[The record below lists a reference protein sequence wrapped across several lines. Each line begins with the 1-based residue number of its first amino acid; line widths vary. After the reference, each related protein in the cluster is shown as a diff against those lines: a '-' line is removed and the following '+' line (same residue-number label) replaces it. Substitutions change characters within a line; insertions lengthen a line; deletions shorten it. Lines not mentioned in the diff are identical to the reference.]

1 MALAS
6 NETILVTG
14 ASGKFGRAVIGHLLT
29 TYAVPAKQII
39 AATRKPETLADLS
52 AKGVTVRAADFDD
65 EAGLVKAFTGATRL
79 LIVSTDAL
87 DRPGRRLEQHLR
99 AVAAAK
105 AAGVRHIAYTSM
117 MNPDADSPIGFAAD
131 HRGTEEAIK
140 ASGISHTILRNAWY
154 MENLLMSLPSALASG
169 QWYVATGK
177 GTTAHAARDDQA
189 RTAASVLASG
199 ANDSAVYNVTGPEAL
214 TSDETA
220 ALVSETVGK
229 PLQVVHVTPDQ
240 LQAGMIAAG
249 VPDFLAP
256 VFVSFDVN
264 ALKDRSGTLSDA
276 VATLSGVKP
285 QTLKQ
290 WLGANKALFAA

>member
-6 NETILVTG
+6 NEIILVTG

-29 TYAVPAKQII
+29 TYTVPAKQII
-39 AATRKPETLADLS
+39 ATTRKPETLSDLS
-52 AKGVTVRAADFDD
+52 ARGVTVRAADFDD
-65 EAGLVKAFTGATRL
+65 EAGLAKAFEGATRV

-105 AAGVRHIAYTSM
+105 AAGVKHIAYTSM
-117 MNPDADSPIGFAAD
+117 MHPDAESPIGFAAD

-140 ASGISHTILRNAWY
+140 ASGISHIILRNAWY
-154 MENLLMSLPSALASG
+154 MENLTMSLPSALASG
-169 QWYVATGK
+169 QWYVASGK

-199 ANDSAVYNVTGPEAL
+199 TNDIAVYNVTGPEAL
-214 TSDETA
+214 TADETA
-220 ALVSETVGK
+220 ALVSEAVGK

-285 QTLKQ
+285 QTLRQ
-290 WLGANKALFAA
+290 WLGTNTQLFSA

>member
-14 ASGKFGRAVIGHLLT
+14 ASGKFGRAVIHHLLT

-39 AATRKPETLADLS
+39 AATRRPENLADLA
-52 AKGVTVRAADFDD
+52 AKGVTVRAADFDG
-65 EAGLVKAFTGATRL
+65 EAGLPQAFAGATRV

-105 AAGVRHIAYTSM
+105 AAGVSHIVYTSM
-117 MNPDADSPIGFAAD
+117 MHPDAQSPIGFATD

-140 ASGISHTILRNAWY
+140 ATGISYTILRNAWY

-169 QWYVATGK
+169 QWYVASGK
-177 GTTAHAARDDQA
+177 GKTAHAARDDQA
-189 RTAASVLASG
+189 RTAAAVLASG
-199 ANDSAVYNVTGPEAL
+199 STENAVHNVTGPEAL
-214 TSDETA
+214 DADETA
-220 ALVSETVGK
+220 ALVSEAVGK
-229 PLQVVHVTPDQ
+229 PLAVVHVTPDQ

-264 ALKDRSGTLSDA
+264 ALQDRAGTLSDA
-276 VATLSGVKP
+276 VARLSGSKP
-285 QTLKQ
+285 QTLRQ
-290 WLGANKALFAA
+290 WLGANKQLFSA

>member
-6 NETILVTG
+6 NEIILVTG

-39 AATRKPETLADLS
+39 ATTRKPETLADLS
-52 AKGVTVRAADFDD
+52 ARGVTVRAADFDD
-65 EAGLVKAFTGATRL
+65 EAGLTKAFEGATRV

-105 AAGVRHIAYTSM
+105 AAGVKHIAYTSM
-117 MNPDADSPIGFAAD
+117 MHPDAESPIGFAAD

-140 ASGISHTILRNAWY
+140 ASGISHIILRNAWY
-154 MENLLMSLPSALASG
+154 MENLTMSLPSALASG
-169 QWYVATGK
+169 QWYVASGK

-199 ANDSAVYNVTGPEAL
+199 TNDNAVYNVTGPEAL
-214 TSDETA
+214 TADETA
-220 ALVSETVGK
+220 ALVSEAVGK

-285 QTLKQ
+285 QTLRQ
-290 WLGANKALFAA
+290 WLGANTQLFSA

>member
-6 NETILVTG
+6 NEIILVTG

-39 AATRKPETLADLS
+39 ATTRKPETLADLS

-65 EAGLVKAFTGATRL
+65 EAGLAKAFEGATRV

-105 AAGVRHIAYTSM
+105 AAGVKHIAYTSM
-117 MNPDADSPIGFAAD
+117 MHPDAESPIGFAAD

-154 MENLLMSLPSALASG
+154 MENLTMSLPSALASG
-169 QWYVATGK
+169 QWYVASGK

-199 ANDSAVYNVTGPEAL
+199 TNDNAVYNVTGPEAL
-214 TSDETA
+214 TADETA
-220 ALVSETVGK
+220 ALVSEAVGK

-285 QTLKQ
+285 QTLRQ
-290 WLGANKALFAA
+290 WLGTNTQLFSA

>member
-39 AATRKPETLADLS
+39 ATTRKPETLADLS
-52 AKGVTVRAADFDD
+52 AKGITVRTADFDD
-65 EAGLVKAFTGATRL
+65 EASLAKAFTGATRL

-105 AAGVRHIAYTSM
+105 AAGVKHIAYTSM
-117 MNPDADSPIGFAAD
+117 MHPDADSPIGFAAD

-154 MENLLMSLPSALASG
+154 MENLVMSLPSALASG

-189 RTAASVLASG
+189 RTAAAVLASG
-199 ANDSAVYNVTGPEAL
+199 TNDNAVYNVTGPQAL

-220 ALVSETVGK
+220 ALVSEAVGK

-276 VATLSGVKP
+276 VTTLSGVKP